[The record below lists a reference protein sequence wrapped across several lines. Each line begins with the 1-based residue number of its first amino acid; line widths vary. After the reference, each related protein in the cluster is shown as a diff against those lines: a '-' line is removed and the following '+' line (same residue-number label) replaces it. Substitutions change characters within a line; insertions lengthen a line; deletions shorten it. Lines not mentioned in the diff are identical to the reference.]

1 MPIFKPAGGYRDPL
15 KAMTIKA
22 LEQRK
27 ALAEAAAAK
36 ATEMP
41 AEIRS
46 PWQGAAH
53 LTNVLG
59 TSLAQSRTDS
69 ALAERQAGESK
80 LMGEIDPHTGATQEQ
95 IAAMGG
101 YDPEVMKALFSD
113 RSAYLRRAQ
122 WDAMSPEERAAAGVP
137 EGVFAQRESESG
149 KIDTANPPSAGV
161 SIINAPENKGEQ
173 KWEEVGSTNLGNLLS
188 TYSDAG
194 SNAKMRVA
202 QVDLLDKIMPVM
214 LSGTEA
220 QISEYMRNNWG
231 ITLAPGAGDATTAF
245 NSIVNSLVPEQRQPG
260 SGTMSDRDVE
270 LFKSFLPSMMSSPQ
284 ANKMITAYLRG
295 IAQYQQQK
303 GALAQQA
310 LAAPDR
316 RTAMKIFDEGMSKLV
331 NPLAGLEE
339 TMTKLGLEQ
348 SAAPGATSTE
358 IDKILEEAA
367 KP

>member
-69 ALAERQAGESK
+69 ALAERTAGMSK
-80 LMGEIDPHTGATQEQ
+80 LMGTVDPHTGATQEQ

-122 WDAMSPEERAAAGVP
+122 WDAMSPE
-137 EGVFAQRESESG
+137 
-149 KIDTANPPSAGV
+149 
-161 SIINAPENKGEQ
+161 
-173 KWEEVGSTNLGNLLS
+173 
-188 TYSDAG
+188 
-194 SNAKMRVA
+194 
-202 QVDLLDKIMPVM
+202 
-214 LSGTEA
+214 
-220 QISEYMRNNWG
+220 
-231 ITLAPGAGDATTAF
+231 
-245 NSIVNSLVPEQRQPG
+245 
-260 SGTMSDRDVE
+260 
-270 LFKSFLPSMMSSPQ
+270 
-284 ANKMITAYLRG
+284 
-295 IAQYQQQK
+295 
-303 GALAQQA
+303 
-310 LAAPDR
+310 
-316 RTAMKIFDEGMSKLV
+316 
-331 NPLAGLEE
+331 
-339 TMTKLGLEQ
+339 
-348 SAAPGATSTE
+348 
-358 IDKILEEAA
+358 
-367 KP
+367 